1 LCAAI
6 DRIGVLSVY
15 FGLSFLL
22 YCLPSSYL
30 LLLLLLPFEKQ
41 KQQQFSL

>member
-22 YCLPSSYL
+22 YRLPSSY